1 VLVNG
6 HTPKKKMRLIKL
18 QFVRSQQILL
28 GQIPSAPSTYM
39 RQVNH
44 TYHLVSPPGIPESC
58 MIKAGHIRSLSPLFL
73 LGWKLIF
80 CWLIFRI
87 RERRGTLTTNNLLIV
102 SVF

>member
-1 VLVNG
+1 MLVNG

-28 GQIPSAPSTYM
+28 GQIPSAPSTYT

-80 CWLIFRI
+80 LLANL